1 MNKKEYSTPIMETY
15 QIKAQSLLTGS
26 VLDPTLTDPVVTPTP
41 EPFNGEFSV
50 PVLDMGMMDLMTE

>member
-1 MNKKEYSTPIMETY
+1 METY

-41 EPFNGEFSV
+41 EPFNGEFSA